1 MIGAMAEEGF
11 QRIAVIGTS
20 GAGKTTLARRLAASL
35 ELPHLELDAVYH
47 QAGWEPL
54 PDEEF
59 RRRVAGFCAGDRWV
73 TCGKYA
79 VVRDLLFARAD
90 AIVCLDHG
98 RARQTLRVYGRT
110 LRRVVTRRTLWNG
123 NRERWSG
130 LRPWGPA
137 DQVIARWAWE
147 NIPRVRRLF
156 DDLEAHPPDG
166 ATVIRLRGWRQIDA
180 FVRSLEPIDRT

>member
-1 MIGAMAEEGF
+1 MGDEGF
-11 QRIAVIGTS
+11 RRIAVIGTS
-20 GAGKTTLARRLAASL
+20 GAGKTTLARRLSAAL
-35 ELPHLELDAVYH
+35 DLPHLELDSIFH

-54 PDEEF
+54 PDDEF
-59 RRRVAGFCAGDRWV
+59 RRQVAAFCAGDRWV

-98 RARQTLRVYGRT
+98 RLRQALRVYGRT
-110 LRRVVTRRTLWNG
+110 LRRVVSRRPLWNG

-130 LRPWGPA
+130 LWPFGPA
-137 DQVIARWAWE
+137 DQVMARWTWE

-156 DDLEAHPPDG
+156 DQLEAHPPPG
-166 ATVIRLRGWRQIDA
+166 AVVIRLRGWHQIDA
-180 FVRSLEPIDRT
+180 FLRSMQEAGSA